1 MQGNLLSVYGLIQQL
16 RSICSPN
23 LQKPQQPSSL
33 PSWCILDPST
43 PGAPFANL
51 FQYDPLE
58 NISLDQVNMVFLN
71 QELRTTALASCRIR
85 SLKASPALITELPE
99 TTRSGAV
106 AAPRNKLSFTLEP
119 VTRAVGGWAVGG
131 LGEGVSLVRAG
142 NGQVYKVGGRPGTA
156 KPSSHP
162 VEVNSEVGAL
172 HPESVGTIAAVNR
185 WRCDGF
191 PLYGQDLI
199 RSLTITG
206 SVRPT
211 RSRFCGQ
218 GYVNCMT
225 AEAPR
230 EGVDRVGVWKYKTDA
245 LASLV
250 RLGHQTSAE
259 TKRRV
264 DELMSSPPSHS
275 KLLALATLLTPVARR
290 GEKAVAVAKDETA
303 VGYLQQV
310 AANSGIRYLLVSDSD
325 PLADRV
331 AAVERWCEEPRL
343 CLLVLHGLNSQTGLD
358 LSPCKML
365 VLLDGE
371 PGLWEPTVS
380 SVTPTVRLITRGTV
394 EEGLAR
400 VSTIRRLLSDI
411 EACRVEEGRGVRVA
425 KHTLLEVLQ
434 PNPNG
439 FTTVNW
445 TTPVTGKRKEK
456 PGLSDAEAVA
466 TLAAVWSE
474 VTGSTS
480 AAPASCL
487 LDLAELETID
497 RPSQMSC
504 GMGPRAVKLRQ
515 WRETLLP
522 AKRLCMQRLRECW
535 EVREGIE
542 GESLR
547 EPEGEYEKKHRWERK
562 RKAREDEEVD
572 DPSQEVTF
580 PKELAERIWRSE
592 DGMEP
597 TVYRAPGL
605 GDELM
610 VKPLTAGY
618 ATTTIP
624 EEQLPPVHVP
634 RREKKTPPP
643 EGSRVICVPPSP
655 PYLPDSIPYSPS
667 SSGLDIKPKMKREE
681 HSVPTPKAPSS
692 LFDRPRGTAGRPAI
706 PRRPIHGTPNYPVA
720 GSQVPT
726 LQKPVATVREAEHGP
741 EWTIQEDWALHQA
754 VTSLQELPLGLTA
767 PSPGHIPNW
776 DMVADMVNAVS
787 RCFRSGKQCRGRYE
801 GSLVPREEG
810 RVLYDVTP
818 KKIKKMNKLGMAK
831 PEKKSLTP
839 SSKQA
844 MKTGALFKADNN
856 NAFSN
861 MFSSRFETIK
871 SLANKRTPSTK
882 PLLVNPTMRNPK
894 HAAVLAESGISYDSP
909 LTPVMVAANRAD
921 RIAKDKLRTA
931 QAAQLAA
938 QPTLPT
944 QPVAVTQ
951 SAPPARA
958 LATAQPAV
966 SSLATTSVSLPT
978 APAQAVVVGISQPV
992 QHSSTPRPMQQTVTA
1007 LSMADL
1013 LKSSGTVTSTVV
1025 SAVAAPP
1032 GVSASRPGQVVI
1044 TQATLQGKQTGAQTV
1059 QRQLTPQQ
1067 LAALKQQ
1074 AILKKQIQD
1083 QQMKQ
1088 RQLQAGGGIGAAGS
1102 KATTMVGTVARG
1114 GQLVRTGGTVRSM
1127 TEAEVKQLMAKQ
1139 QLKVGA
1145 GGVVQV
1151 PAGTSLTH
1159 AQLQQLGIQV
1169 SKLTNN
1175 YDVHGSNRLTNRL
1188 REHPWSPPLR
1198 PP

>member
-1 MQGNLLSVYGLIQQL
+1 MVHLFQDCLVQGNLLSVYGLIQQL

-23 LQKPQQPSSL
+23 LQKSQQPSSL
-33 PSWCILDPST
+33 PSWCILDPPT
-43 PGAPFANL
+43 PGVPFANL

-156 KPSSHP
+156 KPSLHP

-172 HPESVGTIAAVNR
+172 HPDSVGTIAAVNR

-218 GYVNCMT
+218 GYVNCLT

-259 TKRRV
+259 TKRKV
-264 DELMSSPPSHS
+264 EELMSSSPSHS
-275 KLLALATLLTPVARR
+275 KLFALATLLAPVARR
-290 GEKAVAVAKDETA
+290 GEKAVAVAKDEAA

-325 PLADRV
+325 PLAHRV

-343 CLLVLHGLNSQTGLD
+343 CLLVLHGLSSQTGLD

-380 SVTPTVRLITRGTV
+380 SATPTFRLITRGTV

-456 PGLSDAEAVA
+456 AGLSDSEAVA

-480 AAPASCL
+480 AAPSSCL
-487 LDLAELETID
+487 LDLAELETTD
-497 RPSQMSC
+497 RPGQMSC

-535 EVREGIE
+535 EVREGLE

-547 EPEGEYEKKHRWERK
+547 ESEGECEKKHRWERK
-562 RKAREDEEVD
+562 RKAQEDEEVD

-580 PKELAERIWRSE
+580 PKELADRIWRSE
-592 DGMEP
+592 DGLEP

-624 EEQLPPVHVP
+624 EEHLPPVHVP

-667 SSGLDIKPKMKREE
+667 SSGLDTKPKIKREE

-754 VTSLQELPLGLTA
+754 VTSLQELPLALTA

-818 KKIKKMNKLGMAK
+818 KKIKKMSKLGMTK

-951 SAPPARA
+951 SATPARA
-958 LATAQPAV
+958 LATPQPAI
-966 SSLATTSVSLPT
+966 SSLTPTSVSLPT

-992 QHSSTPRPMQQTVTA
+992 QQHSSTPRPMQQTVTA

-1032 GVSASRPGQVVI
+1032 GVSTSRPGQVVI

-1088 RQLQAGGGIGAAGS
+1088 RQLQAGGGIGAGGS

-1169 SKLTNN
+1169 SKFTNSYN
-1175 YDVHGSNRLTNRL
+1175 PSKQIEVTV
-1188 REHPWSPPLR
+1188 
-1198 PP
+1198 

>member
-1 MQGNLLSVYGLIQQL
+1 
-16 RSICSPN
+16 
-23 LQKPQQPSSL
+23 
-33 PSWCILDPST
+33 
-43 PGAPFANL
+43 
-51 FQYDPLE
+51 
-58 NISLDQVNMVFLN
+58 MVFLN

-85 SLKASPALITELPE
+85 SLKASPSLITELPDS
-99 TTRSGAV
+99 TRSTAV

-142 NGQVYKVGGRPGTA
+142 NGQVYKVGGRPGMA
-156 KPSSHP
+156 KPSSRP
-162 VEVNSEVGAL
+162 IEANAEVGAL
-172 HPESVGTIAAVNR
+172 HPDSVATIAAVNR

-218 GYVNCMT
+218 GYVNCLS
-225 AEAPR
+225 AEALS

-250 RLGHQTSAE
+250 RLGDQNSAE
-259 TKRRV
+259 TKRKV
-264 DELMSSPPSHS
+264 GDLMSGSPGHS
-275 KLLALATLLTPVARR
+275 KLFALATLLAPVARK
-290 GEKAVAVAKDETA
+290 GEKAVAVARDEAA

-310 AANSGIRYLLVSDSD
+310 AANSGLRYILVSDCD

-365 VLLDGE
+365 ILLDGE

-380 SVTPTVRLITRGTV
+380 ATTPTFRLITRGTV

-400 VSTIRRLLSDI
+400 VSTVRRLLSDI

-425 KHTLLEVLQ
+425 KHTLLELLQ
-434 PNPNG
+434 PSPNG

-445 TTPVTGKRKEK
+445 TSPVTGKRKEK
-456 PGLSDAEAVA
+456 AGLSDTEAVA

-480 AAPASCL
+480 AAPSSCL

-497 RPSQMSC
+497 RPGEMSC
-504 GMGPRAVKLRQ
+504 GMGPRAIKLRQ

-522 AKRLCMQRLRECW
+522 AKRLGMQRLRECW
-535 EVREGIE
+535 EVREGLE

-547 EPEGEYEKKHRWERK
+547 EAEGEYEKKLRWERK
-562 RKAREDEEVD
+562 RKAQEDEKVD
-572 DPSQEVTF
+572 DPGQEVTF

-592 DGMEP
+592 DGLEP
-597 TVYRAPGL
+597 MVYRAPGL

-618 ATTTIP
+618 STTTIP

-667 SSGLDIKPKMKREE
+667 NSGLDTKPKIKREE

-720 GSQVPT
+720 GSQGPT
-726 LQKPVATVREAEHGP
+726 LQKPVTTVREAEHGP

-818 KKIKKMNKLGMAK
+818 KKIKKMNKLGMTK

-861 MFSSRFETIK
+861 MFSSRFDTIK

-938 QPTLPT
+938 QPTLTTPALPT

-951 SAPPARA
+951 AATPARA
-958 LATAQPAV
+958 LATPQPAIN
-966 SSLATTSVSLPT
+966 SLTPASVSLPT

-992 QHSSTPRPMQQTVTA
+992 QQHSATPRPMQQTVTA

-1025 SAVAAPP
+1025 SAVAASP
-1032 GVSASRPGQVVI
+1032 GVSTSRPGQVVI

-1083 QQMKQ
+1083 QHMKQ
-1088 RQLQAGGGIGAAGS
+1088 RQLLAGGGNGAGGS

-1169 SKLTNN
+1169 FNLCHKAFSIQEGVEFTALRQVAGTSLVSSPSTLTPATLVKTVQASSAVAGTSTSRPGNLS
-1175 YDVHGSNRLTNRL
+1175 SNLIT
-1188 REHPWSPPLR
+1188 
-1198 PP
+1198 